1 MSETY
6 DPDLFRGAAEY
17 YVRFRP
23 PYAPEAIDNVMAA
36 FDLGRRD
43 RVMDLGC
50 GPGTLTV
57 PFAAVAGEVVAMDPD
72 PGMIAE
78 GRRQALAAGLANIE
92 WRDAGSKEVSQ
103 VAGPFKLVL
112 MGQSFHWMD
121 RDQVLRDLYGMV
133 EDGGGLALIAPGER
147 RPQESWETEASLVVR
162 RYMGEQPWHPQRN
175 REPRHEPALERSRF
189 TIASYVEFRSTLTRD
204 VASIIGCLYSNSSST
219 RRLLDGREAAFE
231 ADIREAMLRLNPR
244 GVFDETLETGVLI
257 ARKR

>member
-17 YVRFRP
+17 YARFRP
-23 PYAPEAIDNVMAA
+23 PYAPEAIEHVIAA
-36 FDLGRRD
+36 FGLGRRD
-43 RVMDLGC
+43 RVMDLGW

-57 PFAAVAGEVVAMDPD
+57 PFAAVVGEVVAMDPD

-78 GRRQALAAGLANIE
+78 ARRQALAAGLTNIE
-92 WRDAGSKEVSQ
+92 WRDAGSKEVGQ

-121 RDQVLRDLYGMV
+121 RDQVLRDLYDLV
-133 EDGGGLALIAPGER
+133 EDDGGLAMIAPGER
-147 RPQESWETEASLVVR
+147 RPQESWEAEAARVVR
-162 RYMGEQPWHPQRN
+162 RYLGEQPWHPQRN

-189 TIASYVEFRSTLTRD
+189 SIASYVEFPSALTRD

-219 RRLLDGREAAFE
+219 RRLLEGREAAFE
-231 ADIREAMLRLNPR
+231 ADIREAMLRLNPA
-244 GVFDETLETGVLI
+244 GIFHETLETGILI
-257 ARKR
+257 ARKQ

>member
-17 YVRFRP
+17 YTRFRA
-23 PYAPEAIDNVMAA
+23 PYAREAIDHVIGT
-36 FDLGRRD
+36 FDLGQRD

-50 GPGTLTV
+50 GPGTLTL
-57 PFAAVAGEVVAMDPD
+57 PFAAIAAQVVALDPD

-92 WRDAGSKEVSQ
+92 WRDAGSKEVGQ
-103 VAGPFKLVL
+103 VGGPFKLVL

-121 RDQVLRDLYGMV
+121 RDQVLRDLYDLV
-133 EDGGGLALIAPGER
+133 EDDGGLAMIAPGER
-147 RPQESWETEASLVVR
+147 RPQESWEPEAARVVR

-189 TIASYVEFRSTLTRD
+189 SIASYVEFPSTLTRD

-219 RRLLDGREAAFE
+219 PRLLNGREAAFE
-231 ADIREAMLRLNPR
+231 ADIREAMLRLNPA
-244 GVFDETLETGVLI
+244 GVFHETLETGVLI